1 MCHFFGNPLF
11 VLLSHKAVGKFYC
24 RVSFLSIPVRAL
36 SWACAYEGLQVEEI
50 QTMPGKET
58 DTGIPYCWWFGN
70 LLPNHLGNGA
80 KTSVNHG
87 GFLPQLPFYST
98 GFTVAGFLVAINSI
112 EGIHPFL
119 GQSQPSNNFH
129 DEKSWVLQPC
139 SRSCFHTIWGVYI
152 RRWWFQ
158 IFLFLPL
165 PGEMIKFESYFSNG
179 LVQPPTRYYPFLGL
193 VVFVYLQTD
202 LF

>member
-1 MCHFFGNPLF
+1 MNQPVWFECHMRKVLRLFVYTKVPSATLKIKESEWKHRHQETKHIWLCHYFGNPLF

-58 DTGIPYCWWFGN
+58 DMGIPYCWWFGN
-70 LLPNHLGNGA
+70 LIPNHLGNGA

-87 GFLPQLPFYST
+87 GFLPQLPFYSI

-119 GQSQPSNNFH
+119 GHSQPSMITSMMKNLEF
-129 DEKSWVLQPC
+129 C
-139 SRSCFHTIWGVYI
+139 SRAAEVYFHTIWGAYI
-152 RRWWFQ
+152 Y
-158 IFLFLPL
+158 I
-165 PGEMIKFESYFSNG
+165 
-179 LVQPPTRYYPFLGL
+179 
-193 VVFVYLQTD
+193 
-202 LF
+202 